1 MIQLDGLG
9 FIRTKVEIKILIL
22 YILNRLP
29 RPIDITM
36 LAELALC
43 DEGVNYFDFTEAL
56 SELIETQNVV
66 KLDDKYMITAKG
78 IANGSEIESSLP
90 YTVRLDADK
99 STMKLSRI
107 LKRSAMIEA
116 SHIEKDDGS
125 CLVSLS
131 LSDGI
136 GSLMKLDILAGS
148 REQAEAMEK
157 RFKASAEDL
166 YVKIAGLLA
175 E

>member
-1 MIQLDGLG
+1 
-9 FIRTKVEIKILIL
+9 
-22 YILNRLP
+22 
-29 RPIDITM
+29 
-36 LAELALC
+36 
-43 DEGVNYFDFTEAL
+43 
-56 SELIETQNVV
+56 
-66 KLDDKYMITAKG
+66 
-78 IANGSEIESSLP
+78 
-90 YTVRLDADK
+90 
-99 STMKLSRI
+99 MKLSRI

-116 SHIEKDDGS
+116 SHTEKDDGS